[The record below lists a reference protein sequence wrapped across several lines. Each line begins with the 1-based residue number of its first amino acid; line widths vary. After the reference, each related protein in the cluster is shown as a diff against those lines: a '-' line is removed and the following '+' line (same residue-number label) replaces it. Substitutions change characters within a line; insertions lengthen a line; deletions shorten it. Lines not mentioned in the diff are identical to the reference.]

1 MDNQDL
7 DAIQDEINKRKSA
20 VVGQPPQD
28 GVPHIAF
35 PQTPTTT
42 QQAKDQA
49 TQLVEKA
56 FGQAIVNE
64 VMTNDNVQ
72 KKLLDS
78 AGHVIDNKLDAI
90 KSQAEQ
96 EDKQAYFNNKKGAC
110 ECFGYN
116 ETTTEKWAVN
126 AMNCWHNIMTAFW
139 LFVGFF
145 TFAPIIFVAKK
156 IVVIFKKTWL
166 AVLISILIYLI
177 VIAAPFVVDFL
188 IEYYKGGTGNV

>member
-7 DAIQDEINKRKSA
+7 NAIGEEINKRKAA
-20 VVGQPPQD
+20 VVEQPQD
-28 GVPHIAF
+28 GVPQIAF
-35 PQTPTTT
+35 PQTPTTP

-49 TQLVEKA
+49 TQLVEQA

-64 VMTNDNVQ
+64 VLTNDNVQ

-78 AGHVIDNKLDAI
+78 AGHVIDNKLEAI
-90 KSQAEQ
+90 KAQAEQ
-96 EDKQAYFNNKKGAC
+96 EDKQAHFNNKKGAC

-126 AMNCWHNIMTAFW
+126 GMNIWHNIATAIW
-139 LFVGFF
+139 ILIGCF
-145 TFAPIIFVAKK
+145 TFAPVVFVAKK

-166 AVLISILIYLI
+166 AVLIAILIYLI